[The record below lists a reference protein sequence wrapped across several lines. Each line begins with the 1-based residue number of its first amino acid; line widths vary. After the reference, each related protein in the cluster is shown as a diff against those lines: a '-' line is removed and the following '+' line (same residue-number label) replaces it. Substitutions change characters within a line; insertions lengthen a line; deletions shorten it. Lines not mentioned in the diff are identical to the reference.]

1 MDEKEFEE
9 GLQAVLWGDTE
20 SLDDIKQITT
30 FADAGLLTSD
40 KGLVVKMRDG
50 SEFQVTIIRS
60 K

>member
-9 GLQAVLWGDTE
+9 NLE
-20 SLDDIKQITT
+20 MSLLDSDEGNIRQITN
-30 FADAGLLTSD
+30 FEDAGVLTSD

-50 SEFQVTIIRS
+50 SEFQVTIVRT